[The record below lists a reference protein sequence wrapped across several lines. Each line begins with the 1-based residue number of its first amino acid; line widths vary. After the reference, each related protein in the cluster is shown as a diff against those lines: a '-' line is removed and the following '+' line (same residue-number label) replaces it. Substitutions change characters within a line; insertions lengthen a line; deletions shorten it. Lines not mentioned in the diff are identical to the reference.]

1 MSRLIYING
10 MGPNFRGDNIYEF
23 IFSDTLEV
31 FGENWESKPANG
43 YPLPPDIEYIKK
55 VGTLV
60 NEEIVFELVQDSDV
74 FSVIDSMD
82 NVIALGWEKETNEID
97 FSLTKRLVFHFGDT
111 EEDVKNK
118 DIAKHIVSVYNEDGK
133 RRNKTEIV
141 KDIIDLL

>member
-1 MSRLIYING
+1 MNRLIYING

-43 YPLPPDIEYIKK
+43 YPLPPDMEYIKK

-60 NEEIVFELVQDSDV
+60 HEEIVFELIQDSDV

-82 NVIALGWEKETNEID
+82 NVIALGWEKETNEVD
-97 FSLTKRLVFHFGDT
+97 FSLTK
-111 EEDVKNK
+111 
-118 DIAKHIVSVYNEDGK
+118 
-133 RRNKTEIV
+133 
-141 KDIIDLL
+141 

>member
-1 MSRLIYING
+1 MNRLIYING

-60 NEEIVFELVQDSDV
+60 HEEIVFELVQDSDV

-82 NVIALGWEKETNEID
+82 NVIALGWEKETNDID
-97 FSLTKRLVFHFGDT
+97 FSLTKRLVFQFGDT
-111 EEDVKNK
+111 EDDVKNK
-118 DIAKHIVSVYNEDGK
+118 LYERDIVLQFEKEVVYEK
-133 RRNKTEIV
+133 
-141 KDIIDLL
+141 